1 MAKKKDKRREKKG
14 AAAPARPR
22 AAYEAARPSIY
33 RKGERERGSGNAA
46 VLRAGTS
53 LREQAR
59 HLEQNLDLAR
69 GVLDVLV
76 RNTVGTGI
84 GVEPQPRDRK
94 GDVHRDVLWQLTR
107 LWREWTRR
115 PEVTWR
121 HSWGAVERLAART
134 WFRDGEVFGQ
144 LIEGNSATGAHG
156 TAIPFSVE
164 MLEADLVPI
173 DLHETA
179 GDHAPAVM
187 QGIEVNGWLRPTGYR
202 VYKQHPGEVIFLGNP
217 GQTKRIPAERM
228 LHLAHTDRINQLR
241 GVSVFASVI
250 GRFEDLKDLEESE
263 RVAAKVAASMAAY
276 IKKGEPGEYQAPS
289 ESEYREMRFRSGMIF
304 DDLRP
309 GEDIG
314 TIDTKRPNPNVA
326 TWRHEQ
332 LRALSAGVGTS
343 FSSAAKNYDGTY
355 SAQRQELVEQDGA
368 YRILQAE
375 FIERWTRR
383 TYEDFVE
390 QVVAAN
396 LLLLPRSLDMDT
408 LKDAI
413 YIGPQMPWIDP
424 WKEVQAWALLEDRTY
439 ASGPE
444 IIRRRGA
451 SPYDVLDQ
459 QRRWQDDKAES
470 GVPPAPATDP
480 GAPPDDDDK
489 PGARTRQRKRSY
501 A

>member
-14 AAAPARPR
+14 AAAPARPQ

-33 RKGERERGSGNAA
+33 RRSEREAGSGNTA
-46 VLRAGTS
+46 VSRAGRS

-59 HLEQNLDLAR
+59 HLDQNLDLAR

-76 RNTVGTGI
+76 RNTVGAGI
-84 GVEPQPRDRK
+84 GVEPQPRNKK
-94 GDVHRDVLWQLTR
+94 GDVHRDLLWALTK

-121 HSWGAVERLAART
+121 HSWASAERLAART

-144 LIEGNSATGAHG
+144 LVEGNTAISAHG
-156 TAIPFSVE
+156 TSIPVSVE
-164 MLEADLVPI
+164 LLESDMVPME
-173 DLHETA
+173 LHETA
-179 GDHAPAVM
+179 GETSGPVVM
-187 QGIEVNGWLRPTGYR
+187 GVEINAWGRPVAYR
-202 VYKQHPGEVIFLGNP
+202 VYKQHPGDVIYMASP

-228 LHLAHTDRINQLR
+228 LHLAHTDRIRQLR

-263 RVAAKVAASMAAY
+263 RIAAKVAASMAAY
-276 IKKGEPGEYQAPS
+276 IKKGDSDLYKEPDS
-289 ESEYREMRFRSGMIF
+289 ESDFREMRMRAGMIF

-309 GEDIG
+309 GEEIG
-314 TIDTKRPNPNVA
+314 TIDTKRPNTQVA
-326 TWRHEQ
+326 VWRQEQ
-332 LRALSAGVGTS
+332 LRALASGVGTS

-368 YRILQAE
+368 YRILQDE
-375 FIERWTRR
+375 FIANWTSRVYRR
-383 TYEDFVE
+383 FVE
-390 QVVAAN
+390 QAIAAN
-396 LLLLPRSLDMDT
+396 LIMLPRSLDMDT
-408 LKDAI
+408 LFDAV

-470 GVPPAPATDP
+470 GVPAPATDP
-480 GAPPDDDDK
+480 AAPSGDDDQ
-489 PGARTRQRKRSY
+489 PGARTRQRKRSI
-501 A
+501 

>member
-1 MAKKKDKRREKKG
+1 MAKKDKRRGKKH
-14 AAAPARPR
+14 AEAPVRPK
-22 AAYEAARPSIY
+22 AAYEAARPTIY
-33 RKGERERGSGNAA
+33 RRAEREAGSGNTA
-46 VLRAGTS
+46 VARAGRS

-84 GVEPQPRDRK
+84 GVEPQPRDKK
-94 GDVHRDVLWQLTR
+94 GNVHRDLVWELSK

-121 HSWGAVERLAART
+121 HSWASAERLAART

-144 LIEGNSATGAHG
+144 LVDGNTAIKAHG
-156 TAIPFSVE
+156 TSIPVSVE
-164 MLEADLVPI
+164 LLESDFVPM
-173 DLHETA
+173 DLHETG
-179 GDHAPAVM
+179 GDTSGPVVM
-187 QGIEVNGWLRPTGYR
+187 GIEINAWRRPVGYR
-202 VYKQHPGEVIFLGNP
+202 VYKQHPGEMMYLAGL

-228 LHLAHTDRINQLR
+228 LHLLHSDRIGQLR

-250 GRFEDLKDLEESE
+250 GRIEDLKDLEESE

-276 IKKGEPGEYQAPS
+276 IKKGEP
-289 ESEYREMRFRSGMIF
+289 SEYRDPGTDAEAQQRQMRFRSGMIF

-332 LRALSAGVGTS
+332 LRAMAAGVGTS
-343 FSSAAKNYDGTY
+343 FSSVAKNYDGTY
-355 SAQRQELVEQDGA
+355 SAQRQELVEQDMA
-368 YRILQAE
+368 YRILQDE
-375 FIERWTRR
+375 FIENWTRR
-383 TYEDFVE
+383 VYEKFVE
-390 QVVAAN
+390 AVVAAN
-396 LLLLPRSLDMDT
+396 LILLPRSLDLAT

-459 QRRWQDDKAES
+459 QRRWQDDKRES
-470 GVPPAPATDP
+470 GVPLAPTPAAPA
-480 GAPPDDDDK
+480 DDK
-489 PGARTRQRKRSY
+489 DDEPTARKRPQRSR